1 MVSVAGV
8 VGLLSNTLSLM
19 VGVGWL
25 GLSLVSG
32 LMDLS
37 LSVEFKSMSRLGSR
51 ENSECE
57 TFSSA

>member
-25 GLSLVSG
+25 GLLLVSG

-51 ENSECE
+51 ENLECE